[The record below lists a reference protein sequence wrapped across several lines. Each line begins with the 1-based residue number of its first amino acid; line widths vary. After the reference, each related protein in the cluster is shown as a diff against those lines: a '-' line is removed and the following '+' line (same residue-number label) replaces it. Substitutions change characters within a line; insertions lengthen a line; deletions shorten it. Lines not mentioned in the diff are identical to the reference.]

1 MSPARTPALERLR
14 AAGIVH
20 QVHEYASPERRG
32 RERDARP
39 AFGDD
44 AVAALGVDA
53 HRVFKTLVAAVDGR
67 LVLAVVP
74 VAGELDLKR
83 LAEAC
88 GGRRA
93 MLAQPGAAERAT
105 GYVVGGISP
114 IGSRRRLPVVV
125 DSSATTQA
133 TVFVSAGRRGLEV
146 ELSPLDLARVV
157 QGIVAPIG
165 KIP

>member
-1 MSPARTPALERLR
+1 MSPAGTPALERLR
-14 AAGIVH
+14 AAGIAH
-20 QVHEYASPERRG
+20 QVHEYAAPERHG

-74 VAGELDLKR
+74 VSGELDLKR

-93 MLAQPGAAERAT
+93 MLAEPEVAERAT

-125 DSSATTQA
+125 DSSAMSLA
-133 TVFVSAGRRGLEV
+133 TVFVSAGRRGLQV
-146 ELSPLDLARVV
+146 ALSPLDLARVV
-157 QGIVAPIG
+157 EGIVAPIG
-165 KIP
+165 RIP